1 MTANTLDISKLRI
14 YLDQDEKMALH
25 NQVTSLLSYHTLS
38 DIERIIY
45 SELDEVGLHSEDY
58 MLLLDDVLSEFVE
71 EELT

>member
-25 NQVTSLLSYHTLS
+25 NRVTSLLSYHTLS